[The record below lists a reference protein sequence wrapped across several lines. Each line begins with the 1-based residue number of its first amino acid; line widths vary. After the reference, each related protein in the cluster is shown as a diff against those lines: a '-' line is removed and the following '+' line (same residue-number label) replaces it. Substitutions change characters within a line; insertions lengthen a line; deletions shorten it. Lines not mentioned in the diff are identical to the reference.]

1 MQSRTATKR
10 HGVARKRSTK
20 RWKHTGS
27 LFRKNLKLK
36 DVCWFYTSNS
46 LDHMSKESIRK
57 RIPESIYAR
66 IETVD
71 IYTLVKSMNGDRK
84 IEQSIRK
91 NE

>member
-1 MQSRTATKR
+1 
-10 HGVARKRSTK
+10 
-20 RWKHTGS
+20 
-27 LFRKNLKLK
+27 
-36 DVCWFYTSNS
+36 
-46 LDHMSKESIRK
+46 MSKESIRK
-57 RIPESIYAR
+57 RIPEFIYAR